1 MEEEKRQKVY
11 FVADLHFHH
20 KNILKH
26 CPNRAEMGG
35 FDVDDV
41 EAHDKWLIDQWN
53 STIGKK
59 DIVYIVGD
67 FAFGSPYH
75 VKSLLSKLHGKK
87 FLILGN
93 HDASSDKT
101 ELVNYCQK
109 ITQIHCPVFKKS
121 NYEWLEEDFQVIL
134 CHYAMVTWPGKHYGS
149 VMVHGHSH
157 GRLNEYNDS
166 MPDLR
171 VDVGIDSD
179 AFPGLFVEVKEL
191 YDYFKKKTNG
201 EKFHKYA
208 QSMKEMNGMP
218 I

>member
-1 MEEEKRQKVY
+1 MDEEKRQKVW
-11 FVADLHFHH
+11 FTADTHWHH

-26 CPNRAEMGG
+26 CPNRPEMGG
-35 FDVDDV
+35 FDIDDV
-41 EAHDKWLIDQWN
+41 DAHDKWLIEQWN

-75 VKSLLSKLHGKK
+75 VKRLLDKLHGKK

-101 ELVNYCQK
+101 ELVNYFEK
-109 ITQIHCPVFKKS
+109 ITQIHCPVFRKS
-121 NYEWLEEDFQVIL
+121 NYEWLDEDFQVIL

-157 GRLNEYNDS
+157 GRLNEYNNS

-171 VDVGIDSD
+171 VDV
-179 AFPGLFVEVKEL
+179 
-191 YDYFKKKTNG
+191 
-201 EKFHKYA
+201 
-208 QSMKEMNGMP
+208 
-218 I
+218 